1 MKGVFFILGL
11 LRQALKT
18 VIRILSLLKSYIV
31 RFARSTLKAAKK
43 FPRLTRAAACLVLVI
58 AIMVCAVTITGATSA
73 LEVIIDGKTVGCV
86 ATADEVDTAKKL
98 AGEHIFDN
106 DGKRELDNIECVGVV
121 TGANKL
127 QNAENIVEPLLD
139 NAENLVKAS
148 VVIIDGEIIGFAATN
163 DEMDAII
170 QDLLDS
176 KKTEYNATVA
186 VLDDNV
192 EIVSAYF
199 SADLLASSENL
210 AQNQKLLDAIPVKT
224 GSSIT
229 VEEDIP
235 YKTVTNK
242 SDQYMVGTQIVVQ
255 AGVTGKKSVTYN
267 IYNVNGQETSREK
280 ADEQVITEAV
290 DKIVTVGTN
299 TISKGSVSNSVQN
312 AYGFI
317 WPVDNSVN
325 NYVSAYYGDGRG
337 HKGVDIA
344 AKAGTRIFSAK
355 AGTVEFAGYDGAY
368 GLSII
373 VNVGNNMKLR
383 YAHCSVIYVRAG
395 DTVSLGENIA
405 RVGTTGQVTGPHLHF
420 EVLIGGSQV
429 NPAKYI
435 GA

>member
-1 MKGVFFILGL
+1 M
-11 LRQALKT
+11 
-18 VIRILSLLKSYIV
+18 LSFVKIYIV
-31 RFARSTLKAAKK
+31 RFLGQLVKTAKK
-43 FPRLTRAAACLVLVI
+43 FPRITRAAACVVLVI

-86 ATADEVDTAKKL
+86 ATSGEVDTAKKL
-98 AGEHIFDN
+98 AGERVFDN
-106 DGKRELDNIECVGVV
+106 VGKRELDNIECVGVV

-139 NAENLVKAS
+139 SAENLVKAS
-148 VVIIDGEIIGFAATN
+148 VVMVDGKIIGFTATA
-163 DEMDAII
+163 DEMDVIV

-176 KKTEYNATVA
+176 KKTEYKAAVA
-186 VLDDNV
+186 VLDDKV

-199 SADLLASSENL
+199 SADLLAAQENL
-210 AQNQKLLDAIPVKT
+210 TQNQKPLNAVPVKT
-224 GSSIT
+224 GRSVT
-229 VEEDIP
+229 VQEDIP
-235 YKTVTNK
+235 YKTVVNK

-255 AGVTGKKSVTYN
+255 KGAAGKKSVTYN

-280 ADEQVITEAV
+280 VDEQVITKAV
-290 DKIVTVGTN
+290 DKIVTVGTD
-299 TISKGSVSNSVQN
+299 TIPKGSVSNSVKN

-325 NYVSAYYGDGRG
+325 NYVSAYFGDGRG
-337 HKGVDIA
+337 HKGIDIA
-344 AKAGTRIFSAK
+344 AKSGTRIFSAK

-373 VNVGNNMKLR
+373 VNVGGNMKLR

-420 EVLIGGSQV
+420 EVLIGDSQV

>member
-1 MKGVFFILGL
+1 
-11 LRQALKT
+11 
-18 VIRILSLLKSYIV
+18 
-31 RFARSTLKAAKK
+31 
-43 FPRLTRAAACLVLVI
+43 
-58 AIMVCAVTITGATSA
+58 
-73 LEVIIDGKTVGCV
+73 
-86 ATADEVDTAKKL
+86 
-98 AGEHIFDN
+98 
-106 DGKRELDNIECVGVV
+106 
-121 TGANKL
+121 
-127 QNAENIVEPLLD
+127 
-139 NAENLVKAS
+139 
-148 VVIIDGEIIGFAATN
+148 
-163 DEMDAII
+163 
-170 QDLLDS
+170 
-176 KKTEYNATVA
+176 
-186 VLDDNV
+186 
-192 EIVSAYF
+192 
-199 SADLLASSENL
+199 
-210 AQNQKLLDAIPVKT
+210 
-224 GSSIT
+224 
-229 VEEDIP
+229 
-235 YKTVTNK
+235 
-242 SDQYMVGTQIVVQ
+242 MVGTQIVVQ

-267 IYNVNGQETSREK
+267 IYSVNGQESSREK

-429 NPAKYI
+429 NPTKYI